1 MAQAVDLC
9 KNPLPKPVP
18 TPVQCP
24 TPHPKYTDI
33 LKRLESLSTAFK
45 EKEDCKSIATEIDE
59 LHKKYRD
66 GNRSLIDP
74 AKKLGEAKIK
84 EKKELSIDDIKNL
97 TSYSEQVTSSVG
109 AILQKLQSKPH
120 CLAEK
125 NTSVLGAM
133 SDIVQETTGI
143 AAQYTGPYGIA
154 ISVGG
159 AAVSGILRGINYLLD
174 QHAGGVD
181 FRDREQRKLFVA
193 NLCSYHNVRTEI
205 EDLINPEKR
214 MASLSVLKA
223 EMVEKRKLILNPK
236 ADLNCDGKADH
247 CEMCSDLDLFY
258 GVQRALEKGY
268 SKESHK
274 LNQIKQ
280 LVSIEGKEWDAC
292 IALDNYAHQGEE
304 ITLSTDSIKVAKDS
318 FEKLILTVNEIKTI
332 PTFKTCMSYKEPK
345 ELRNINYRSLAI
357 VEYLATT
364 SKNTFKVAFDETI
377 KKGQKKYMEE
387 LQWTYNPVDYLAHT
401 VMKIDWADDEVV
413 ALTGM
418 SNGGSAQ
425 IQREINDINLYLRE
439 MYFAKLAPDFLKW
452 QREDVYNAIDRFN
465 IIGKDVAKELKVLLK
480 IKTGFFSSD
489 SSQEIIGL
497 LKAVAK
503 AKNIQHAYVFSL
515 INKLLLEMN
524 TAKKSAQAISVYC
537 QFFADS
543 YTLTSEIQTFC
554 AGQNVKDIEALLRK
568 QTKMV
573 EAIEAYIQWAN
584 KENKLPGDT
593 IKDLLARVQQ
603 YRNSVKVLE

>member
-1 MAQAVDLC
+1 M
-9 KNPLPKPVP
+9 
-18 TPVQCP
+18 PVQCP

-45 EKEDCKSIATEIDE
+45 EKEDCRSIATEIDE
-59 LHKKYRD
+59 LHKKYRS

-97 TSYSEQVTSSVG
+97 TDYSEQVTASVG
-109 AILQKLQSKPH
+109 SILQKLQGKPH

-125 NTSVLGAM
+125 NTPILAAV

-154 ISVGG
+154 ISIGG

-174 QHAGGVD
+174 QQSGGVD

-214 MASLSVLKA
+214 MAALTVLKT

-236 ADLNCDGKADH
+236 ADLNCDGKPDQ
-247 CEMCSDLDLFY
+247 CEMCADLDMFY
-258 GVQRALEKGY
+258 GIQRALEKGY
-268 SKESHK
+268 SKETHK

-280 LVSIEGKEWDAC
+280 LISVEGKEWDAC
-292 IALDNYAHQGEE
+292 IALDSYAHQGEE
-304 ITLSTDSIKVAKDS
+304 ITISSDNIKVAKGE
-318 FEKLILTVNEIKTI
+318 FEKLIMTVNEIKTI
-332 PTFKTCMSYKEPK
+332 PEFKTCMSYKEPK

-364 SKNTFKVAFDETI
+364 SKSTFKVAFDETI

-387 LQWTYNPVDYLAHT
+387 SQWIYNPVDYLAHT
-401 VMKIDWADDEVV
+401 VMKIDWADDEVTS
-413 ALTGM
+413 LTGM

-452 QREDVYNAIDRFN
+452 HREDVFNAIDRFN
-465 IIGKDVAKELKVLLK
+465 ITGNDVAKELKKLLR

-489 SSQEIIGL
+489 NSQEIIGL

-503 AKNIQHAYVFSL
+503 TKNIQHAYVFSL
-515 INKLLLEMN
+515 LNKLLLEMN

-537 QFFADS
+537 QFFTES
-543 YTLTSEIQTFC
+543 YTLTTEIQSLCT
-554 AGQNVKDIEALLRK
+554 GQNTKDIETALK
-568 QTKMV
+568 SQSKMV
-573 EAIEAYIQWAN
+573 DAIENYIQWAN
-584 KENKLPGDT
+584 KENKLPADT
-593 IKDLLARVQQ
+593 IEDLTNRVRQ